1 MSGDVLTCDWCGKK
15 FYKKRGLFTA
25 DAGGFLDD
33 ASQAG
38 LGALVKLGK
47 AAAKSASGRKDYCSE
62 ECRRAAEGSGGSRGG
77 GGNAE
82 AIRAAQKAEEERIA
96 AAELK
101 ALLDGIRDTEF
112 SDDENEFL
120 KEMTAFLTDMET
132 DVKSKNGY
140 KKYKAYKQRLEK
152 ELKVLQRSNDKRY
165 DTIKADCDEAFAKCK
180 KFYKKWAII
189 AGIVF
194 AVCVIGSIIIGLP
207 DSVGISIFIGLLF
220 GGITG
225 GALFAV
231 GAKM

>member
-1 MSGDVLTCDWCGKK
+1 MSLLGNMTNGWLGDEDYSHKK
-15 FYKKRGLFTA
+15 
-25 DAGGFLDD
+25 
-33 ASQAG
+33 S
-38 LGALVKLGK
+38 
-47 AAAKSASGRKDYCSE
+47 RKDVE
-62 ECRRAAEGSGGSRGG
+62 TAKKVAEAQAEAQEKAIRRALRAE
-77 GGNAE
+77 E
-82 AIRAAQKAEEERIA
+82 ERAAAEEERIE

-112 SDDENEFL
+112 STDESEFV
-120 KEMTAFLTDMET
+120 KEMTVFLTDME
-132 DVKSKNGY
+132 DSIKSKNGY

-189 AGIVF
+189 AGSIF
-194 AVCVIGSIIIGLP
+194 GVCVIGSIIIGLP

>member
-1 MSGDVLTCDWCGKK
+1 MSLLGNMTNGWLGDEDYSHKK
-15 FYKKRGLFTA
+15 
-25 DAGGFLDD
+25 
-33 ASQAG
+33 S
-38 LGALVKLGK
+38 
-47 AAAKSASGRKDYCSE
+47 RKDVE
-62 ECRRAAEGSGGSRGG
+62 NAKKVAEVQ
-77 GGNAE
+77 AE
-82 AIRAAQKAEEERIA
+82 AQRQAIRTAQKAEEERIA

-194 AVCVIGSIIIGLP
+194 AVCVISLVWMSITSEGGLSNIGT
-207 DSVGISIFIGLLF
+207 GIGGGVFFGGLF
-220 GGITG
+220 GGFT
-225 GALFAV
+225 FAA
-231 GAKM
+231 GAKLTSIF

>member
-1 MSGDVLTCDWCGKK
+1 MSLLGNMTNGWLGDEDYSHKK
-15 FYKKRGLFTA
+15 
-25 DAGGFLDD
+25 
-33 ASQAG
+33 S
-38 LGALVKLGK
+38 
-47 AAAKSASGRKDYCSE
+47 RKDVE
-62 ECRRAAEGSGGSRGG
+62 NAKKVAEVQ
-77 GGNAE
+77 AE
-82 AIRAAQKAEEERIA
+82 AQRQAIRTAQKAEEERIA

-165 DTIKADCDEAFAKCK
+165 DTIKADCDETFAKCK

-194 AVCVIGSIIIGLP
+194 AVCVIGSVIIGLP

>member
-1 MSGDVLTCDWCGKK
+1 MSGDILTCDWCGKK

-62 ECRRAAEGSGGSRGG
+62 ECRRAAEGSGGSGG
-77 GGNAE
+77 GGSAE
-82 AIRAAQKAEEERIA
+82 AIREAQRAEEKRIE
-96 AAELK
+96 AAEFK

-112 SDDENEFL
+112 SDDENEFV
-120 KEMTAFLTDMET
+120 KEMTAFLTDME
-132 DVKSKNGY
+132 DSIKSKNGY

-189 AGIVF
+189 AGVVF
-194 AVCVIGSIIIGLP
+194 GVCVIGSIIIGLP